1 MSDGPATSIGEVQA
15 GSAPAAD
22 PGSLVGHLLADRYR
36 IVAKLGE
43 GAMGAVYLGEH
54 LQLGRRDAIKVM
66 RPDFAQDREAIA
78 RFTRGTRNVS
88 AIRHPNVCTIYDFS
102 DTPDGVRYL
111 AMEYIEGA
119 TLKEVLDREGRLPP
133 ERAVDIA
140 CQTADALEA
149 AHDVGVIHR
158 DLKPG
163 NIMLCRGPRGGSK
176 EIVKV
181 VDFDISKSAGDTEGE
196 EVTRVGFVVG
206 TPEYM
211 SPEQLIGE
219 RLDGRSDLY
228 SLAVVLFRMLTGRLP
243 FRATNVQDMMVE
255 RLTGTPVRLD
265 EALPGLSLPGMS
277 ALQRALDR
285 ALARKA
291 VDRQASTA
299 EFGREIA
306 AALRETSAAPAAAAA
321 SSVSASNAFSST
333 PTPATASSPVGEA
346 PLTPTRVAIA
356 PLAPL
361 ATQRTS
367 SRSRTMLT
375 VGIGAIAIA
384 ALGFGAH
391 RWLGRAAP
399 SQALVTRDT
408 IVAPRD
414 TTPPRETTTAVRD
427 TAPLRT
433 DTLATGHSSGA
444 SAATTGS
451 TRKPDTTTVMRQSA
465 GGTNRTR
472 SGSAASAPA
481 AFGPMLE
488 RQLDALL
495 AGTPGA
501 GVLRAARDSAQ
512 LALRGTTAR
521 RDSATAFLV
530 LAQAALADGDMT
542 GCAKWARLGSEL
554 GVGSAGFEP
563 LLRACR

>member
-1 MSDGPATSIGEVQA
+1 
-15 GSAPAAD
+15 
-22 PGSLVGHLLADRYR
+22 
-36 IVAKLGE
+36 
-43 GAMGAVYLGEH
+43 
-54 LQLGRRDAIKVM
+54 
-66 RPDFAQDREAIA
+66 
-78 RFTRGTRNVS
+78 
-88 AIRHPNVCTIYDFS
+88 
-102 DTPDGVRYL
+102 
-111 AMEYIEGA
+111 
-119 TLKEVLDREGRLPP
+119 
-133 ERAVDIA
+133 
-140 CQTADALEA
+140 
-149 AHDVGVIHR
+149 
-158 DLKPG
+158 
-163 NIMLCRGPRGGSK
+163 
-176 EIVKV
+176 
-181 VDFDISKSAGDTEGE
+181 
-196 EVTRVGFVVG
+196 
-206 TPEYM
+206 
-211 SPEQLIGE
+211 
-219 RLDGRSDLY
+219 
-228 SLAVVLFRMLTGRLP
+228 
-243 FRATNVQDMMVE
+243 
-255 RLTGTPVRLD
+255 
-265 EALPGLSLPGMS
+265 
-277 ALQRALDR
+277 
-285 ALARKA
+285 
-291 VDRQASTA
+291 
-299 EFGREIA
+299 
-306 AALRETSAAPAAAAA
+306 
-321 SSVSASNAFSST
+321 
-333 PTPATASSPVGEA
+333 
-346 PLTPTRVAIA
+346 
-356 PLAPL
+356 
-361 ATQRTS
+361 
-367 SRSRTMLT
+367 MLT

-408 IVAPRD
+408 MVAPRD

-472 SGSAASAPA
+472 SGSAASAPV